1 MTLMKD
7 GRREK
12 DSKPQGH
19 LIMETKP
26 KAESTAKNDK
36 KGMGA
41 FRLPQEILDNVK
53 EISSETGIPTSSI
66 VTKCLAPE
74 KVVEVV
80 REQLEGALNK
90 FTNLS
95 K

>member
-12 DSKPQGH
+12 DSKPRGH
-19 LIMETKP
+19 LIMENP
-26 KAESTAKNDK
+26 KAESTAKSDK

-90 FTNLS
+90 FNSLS